1 MREGAIAD
9 KDLSGNLTVRVH
21 EGPGGDADAGEA
33 NFSNANLER
42 ANLSGLV
49 AIRTD
54 FGGAIMR
61 NCKLVRANLK
71 QANFRGANLDGSD
84 LAGADLTG
92 ADFTDSVLTG
102 VDLSLSTVSET
113 VLDDILTDE
122 PSGKPMREVE
132 PAVPDQLEAHILF
145 VETNG
150 EDGTPADLSG
160 VDLRPLKLMAYL
172 NLPGLKARETTFYG
186 LDMTAIMLQGAN
198 LEGADLR
205 GAKLQGADL
214 RGINLTNARLS
225 GADLRDCNMQPLV
238 IDSERRLPVQLTGA
252 NLTGA
257 DLRGTDISQAVHEGA
272 ILEDACTDDDEVAAG
287 G

>member
-1 MREGAIAD
+1 MAISSNDDIAD
-9 KDLSGNLTVRVH
+9 FASAELAGDDRSDAVEAPASVAGGGIWALCRKRV
-21 EGPGGDADAGEA
+21 AGYVE
-33 NFSNANLER
+33 
-42 ANLSGLV
+42 
-49 AIRTD
+49 I
-54 FGGAIMR
+54 
-61 NCKLVRANLK
+61 VRA
-71 QANFRGANLDGSD
+71 FED
-84 LAGADLTG
+84 
-92 ADFTDSVLTG
+92 
-102 VDLSLSTVSET
+102 ET
-113 VLDDILTDE
+113 
-122 PSGKPMREVE
+122 R
-132 PAVPDQLEAHILF
+132 AR
-145 VETNG
+145 
-150 EDGTPADLSG
+150 ADLSG